1 MWKNYLKIAWRNIN
15 RSKGFAFINI
25 GGLGIGIA
33 ASVLILIWIQF
44 ELSIDRFYTHS
55 DRVYAVWR
63 NTTIEGEV
71 MSWDYTPAPYGPAMK
86 DKFPEVEETTR
97 LTEWDPHLLTV
108 GSNSFYEKTTF
119 VDPGFFK
126 LFTFEVISG
135 DTEAALSVPDG
146 IILTQSVAK
155 KLFGDEDPM
164 GKTVVI
170 EKQLDFKVLAII
182 EDLPQN
188 SNFEYTAFLPFKK
201 LESMGWA
208 DPYWGNNSYRTFALL
223 HKGVD
228 LKDFNEKY
236 SGFTAMNT
244 EDKNVSDFLF
254 PVSDLHLYSKFEN
267 GMSVGGRIELIRLFG
282 GVAIIVLVLAC
293 INFIN
298 LSTAQSENR
307 AKEVGVRKISGAGKG
322 MLVWQFLVESVLI
335 AFFAYGFAMTIVAIA
350 LPHFSNFIGKE
361 LQSPFNQP
369 EFWLISLAYIMF
381 IGLLA
386 GSYPAFLMS
395 SFKPTVVFKLKWN
408 TRKYWVNPREALVV
422 FQFAVVAI
430 LISSAWIIR
439 DQMHHVQNRD
449 LGLDKENLIYHQ
461 ISGTMQK
468 NMVAFRNELLALEEV
483 NSVSYTF
490 SPITE
495 LHSDTN
501 MMKWQGKEDSYTPTM
516 YRMGTDA
523 NLVET
528 AGFELVSGRD
538 IDVYTFP
545 SDSNAVLINETAAK
559 TMGFDDPL
567 GQVIQDDE
575 LSFTVV
581 GVVKDFI
588 MGSPFEEVLPILV
601 FGPKRNLSFIHVR
614 LNPGDNYSEMMANVA
629 SVFAKF
635 NPGAPFDYN
644 FVDEVHA
651 RKFESQKRTAELTGL
666 FTALAVLISCMGLFG
681 LASFIAEQRR
691 KEISVRKVL
700 GASIP
705 GLVRLISSQF
715 TKLVLIAVLM
725 GIPVTWYFMNSWLET
740 FDYRISIDWKIFL
753 WTAITAMLI
762 AFLTVSSQAI
772 KTAMVNPSKVLKS
785 E

>member
-1 MWKNYLKIAWRNIN
+1 MWKNYLKIAWRNIL
-15 RSKGFAFINI
+15 RSKGLAFINI

-44 ELSIDRFYTHS
+44 ELSIDRFYAHS

-63 NTTIEGEV
+63 STTIEGEV
-71 MSWDYTPAPYGPAMK
+71 MSWDYTPAPYGLALK
-86 DKFPEVEETTR
+86 EGFPEVEETTR

-108 GSNSFYEKTTF
+108 GENSYFEKTTF

-146 IILTQSVAK
+146 IILTESVAK
-155 KLFGDEDPM
+155 KLFADEDPL

-170 EKQLDFKVLAII
+170 EKQLDFQVMAVVQ
-182 EDLPQN
+182 DLPQN
-188 SNFEYTAFLPFKK
+188 TNFDYTVFLPFKK
-201 LESMGWA
+201 LEVMGWA
-208 DPYWGNNSYRTFALL
+208 DPSWGNNSYRTFAML
-223 HKGVD
+223 HESAY
-228 LKDFNEKY
+228 LKDFNEKFA
-236 SGFTAMNT
+236 GFTAMNT

-254 PVSDLHLYSKFEN
+254 PMSDLHLYSKFEN
-267 GMSVGGRIELIRLFG
+267 GVSVGGRITLIRLFG
-282 GVAIIVLVLAC
+282 GVAIIVLLLAC

-307 AKEVGVRKISGAGKG
+307 AKEVGVRKISGAGRG
-322 MLVWQFLVESVLI
+322 MLVRQFLVESVMI
-335 AFFAYGFAMTIVAIA
+335 ALFSYGFALTIVGIA
-350 LPHFSNFIGKE
+350 LPYFSNFIGKE
-361 LQSPFNQP
+361 LQSPFTQP
-369 EFWLISLAYIMF
+369 LFWMVSLVYIML
-381 IGLLA
+381 IGIMA

-395 SFKPTVVFKLKWN
+395 SFKPTVVFKWKLDAK
-408 TRKYWVNPREALVV
+408 RYWVNPREALVV

-439 DQMHHVQNRD
+439 DQMNHVQNRD

-461 ISGTMQK
+461 VSGTMRE
-468 NMVAFRNELLALEEV
+468 NMVAFRNELLALNGV

-501 MMKWQGKEDSYTPTM
+501 MMKWQGKDESYRPTM

-528 AGFELVSGRD
+528 AGFELIAGRD

-545 SDSNAVLINETAAK
+545 NDSSAVLINETAAK
-559 TMGFDDPL
+559 RMGFEDPL
-567 GQVIQDDE
+567 GQVIQDDD

-588 MGSPFEEVLPILV
+588 MRSPFDEVLPIMV
-601 FGPKRNLSFIHVR
+601 FGPKRNLSFIHIR
-614 LNPGDNYSEMMANVA
+614 LNPGENYSEMLGNVA

-644 FVDEVHA
+644 FVDQVHA

-666 FTALAVLISCMGLFG
+666 FTVLAVLISCMGLFG
-681 LASFIAEQRR
+681 LATFIAEQRR

-705 GLVRLISSQF
+705 GLVRLISSEF
-715 TKLVLIAVLM
+715 TKLVLIAVLLGM
-725 GIPVTWYFMNSWLET
+725 PVTWYLMDSWLET

-753 WTAITAMLI
+753 WTSLVALLI

-772 KTAMVNPSKVLKS
+772 KTALVNPAKILKD